1 MVVFPPEEEDKRSI
15 SFPSVRWP
23 QEEEEEE
30 EEDDPTRAGRSLV
43 LMDPSPPLSLLPLL
57 PLAVPVSAGAAVS
70 ERQQSVILQQGS
82 EKRSEGKSLV
92 LDLCNF

>member
-30 EEDDPTRAGRSLV
+30 EDDTTRVGRSLV
-43 LMDPSPPLSLLPLL
+43 PMNPSPPLSLLPLL
-57 PLAVPVSAGAAVS
+57 PPVPVPAGAAVS
-70 ERQQSVILQQGS
+70 ERQQSGILQQGS
-82 EKRSEGKSLV
+82 EKRSEESTQL
-92 LDLCNF
+92 

>member
-30 EEDDPTRAGRSLV
+30 EDDVTRAGRSLV
-43 LMDPSPPLSLLPLL
+43 PMDPSPPLSLLPLL
-57 PLAVPVSAGAAVS
+57 PLAVPVPAGAAVS
-70 ERQQSVILQQGS
+70 ERQQSGILQQGS
-82 EKRSEGKSLV
+82 EKRSEESTQL
-92 LDLCNF
+92 

>member
-30 EEDDPTRAGRSLV
+30 EDDTTRVGRSLV
-43 LMDPSPPLSLLPLL
+43 PMDPSPPLSLLPLL
-57 PLAVPVSAGAAVS
+57 PLAVPVPAGAAVS
-70 ERQQSVILQQGS
+70 ERQQSGILQQGS
-82 EKRSEGKSLV
+82 EKRSEESTQI
-92 LDLCNF
+92 